1 MYLFVVWSLHVDQG
15 FLDPLE
21 NCLGLHRVVKGI
33 KHSQGAL
40 QLSKSLSVV
49 WYFVGF
55 GALCIVI
62 ELAAM
67 LSI

>member
-1 MYLFVVWSLHVDQG
+1 MVWSLHVDQG